1 MQPGYD
7 QYERAMYAALCGHL
21 KPLLPACSSWY
32 DHLWA
37 HLTVLLDVKREQVR
51 AWWEHGRTLGVG
63 LVPGIAWG
71 MAGHTVQTDI

>member
-7 QYERAMYAALCGHL
+7 LYERATYAALCGHL

-37 HLTVLLDVKREQVR
+37 YLTVLLDVKREQV
-51 AWWEHGRTLGVG
+51 WGRGHSMG
-63 LVPGIAWG
+63 GACMGWG
-71 MAGHTVQTDI
+71 